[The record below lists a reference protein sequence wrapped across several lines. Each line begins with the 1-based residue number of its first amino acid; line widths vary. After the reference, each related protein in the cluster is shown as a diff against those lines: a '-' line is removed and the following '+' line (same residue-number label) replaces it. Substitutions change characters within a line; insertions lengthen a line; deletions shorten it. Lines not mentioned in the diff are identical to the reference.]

1 MERIPAD
8 SRSNP
13 ISNITNTQ
21 GAVLKL
27 SLTRLVAAG
36 VLSLSL
42 CVLSLNAQAAPETEQ
57 PGKALEAATT
67 GGPMPALPAEE
78 AVATAVTHPTP
89 GGVTVDGRYFPPP
102 LTGKERWDKYV
113 KDTFTGWPVYAASL
127 GAALG
132 DQASNTP
139 EQWGRNWG
147 GYAKRVGTQYA
158 SFAIQTSVYE
168 GGSALFRNEGRYIPC
183 QCQGAWRRAGY
194 ALQMTFLTY
203 HDQKKVLDVP
213 QFAAAY
219 AAGMIPVL
227 WYPQGY
233 SVSAQGVQNGTY
245 QLGFVA
251 VVRQIQE
258 FAPELKSV
266 FRKFKP

>member
-1 MERIPAD
+1 M
-8 SRSNP
+8 
-13 ISNITNTQ
+13 NIQ
-21 GAVLKL
+21 RAVLKFTP
-27 SLTRLVAAG
+27 TRLVAAG
-36 VLSLSL
+36 LLSLSL
-42 CVLSLNAQAAPETEQ
+42 CVLSLNTQAALETEQ
-57 PGKALEAATT
+57 PGVAWESAPTAPT
-67 GGPMPALPAEE
+67 GGATPAPSAEE
-78 AVATAVTHPTP
+78 AVATAMMHPGP

-132 DQASNTP
+132 DQATNTP
-139 EQWGRNWG
+139 EQWGKSWE

-168 GGSALFRNEGRYIPC
+168 GGSALFRNEGRYVAC
-183 QCQGAWRRAGY
+183 QCKGGWRRAGY
-194 ALQMTFLTY
+194 AFQMSFLTY
-203 HDQKKVLDVP
+203 HNQKKVLDVP

-245 QLGFVA
+245 QLGFV
-251 VVRQIQE
+251 VLVRQIQE
-258 FAPELKSV
+258 FAPELKRV
-266 FRKFKP
+266 FGKFKP